1 MRYVESRIN
10 EFQFYGSIYTYIL
23 SGYLDVKNLIDE
35 LEKRKPE
42 EHPKEV
48 LEFMR
53 LVTYNFRSIDGNEF
67 EKLVANVLRN
77 AENGLYSIYDYDRL
91 SNFYHF
97 FSQNGL
103 VAKTSQEIDDILLK
117 GLDLASKRK
126 EINDRIFENLAHFA
140 VSIPEMQPI
149 RDKIIAV
156 HKVIKEE
163 SEASE
168 SNILMELLENENIED
183 LNQLF
188 ESKKY
193 SKDFL
198 KYINGDQLFIVL
210 NSVSNDTLVH
220 FTKAMQE
227 RYKSSSLKHM
237 FPDDFDSLNDLKLS
251 INNLVL
257 HDEKLDKLRI
267 FNWKEL
273 LEILD
278 RTCEI
283 LTSEAE

>member
-1 MRYVESRIN
+1 
-10 EFQFYGSIYTYIL
+10 
-23 SGYLDVKNLIDE
+23 
-35 LEKRKPE
+35 
-42 EHPKEV
+42 
-48 LEFMR
+48 
-53 LVTYNFRSIDGNEF
+53 
-67 EKLVANVLRN
+67 
-77 AENGLYSIYDYDRL
+77 
-91 SNFYHF
+91 
-97 FSQNGL
+97 
-103 VAKTSQEIDDILLK
+103 
-117 GLDLASKRK
+117 
-126 EINDRIFENLAHFA
+126 
-140 VSIPEMQPI
+140 
-149 RDKIIAV
+149 
-156 HKVIKEE
+156 
-163 SEASE
+163 
-168 SNILMELLENENIED
+168 MELLENENIED